1 MCFIVRIVKKVTFK
15 IYDYIALFV
24 FTHIFYY
31 GIVGILLGSFVGAI
45 ILAIGWEFWKAYERW
60 RVRQ

>member
-31 GIVGILLGSFVGAI
+31 GIVGILLGSYVGGI
-45 ILAIGWEFWKAYERW
+45 ILIIGWECWKAYERW